1 MKHLE
6 LKHPEEYRKCQLER
20 GKELEVKK
28 EKLDQK
34 VALSLNETNEGT
46 SSSRTPN
53 MDSRQFSKMLSE
65 YKKINKW
72 CYNYIPHYNGY
83 SPFGAFMYK
92 FY

>member
-1 MKHLE
+1 ME

-46 SSSRTPN
+46 SSSKTPS
-53 MDSRQFSKMLSE
+53 MDSRQLSKMLSE
-65 YKKINKW
+65 YRKINKW
-72 CYNYIPHYNGY
+72 CYNCLNNGY
-83 SPFGAFMYK
+83 PPFGDFIHKLYL
-92 FY
+92 FLIL